1 MPKLANSWDK
11 ISQMKKN
18 NRLDKILKQYTRGWV
33 SISSDCRKVVASGK
47 TLQGLLERLGR
58 LGNPRGFIMKAT
70 GDFSNYV
77 GV

>member
-1 MPKLANSWDK
+1 
-11 ISQMKKN
+11 
-18 NRLDKILKQYTRGWV
+18 V